1 MACKSV
7 CRSLLYRAED
17 SVLVAV
23 LVKGEVLLE
32 WLQSALDIL
41 PYFYQTA
48 QITIGRNSDE
58 LVPECRV
65 NLLKV
70 PQFHAQ
76 VKNAPQ

>member
-32 WLQSALDIL
+32 WLQSALIL

-48 QITIGRNSDE
+48 QITIGRNSE
-58 LVPECRV
+58 LGPECRV

-70 PQFHAQ
+70 P
-76 VKNAPQ
+76 